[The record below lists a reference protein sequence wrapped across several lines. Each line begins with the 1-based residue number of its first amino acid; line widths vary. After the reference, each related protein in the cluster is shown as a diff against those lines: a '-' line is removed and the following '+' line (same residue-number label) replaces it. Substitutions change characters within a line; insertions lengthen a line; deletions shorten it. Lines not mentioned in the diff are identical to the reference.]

1 MDEDKLRKADFKTGL
16 VLIAFCVWFLSITFI
31 FMPFRQTYGGVENA
45 WYVSPWIFP
54 AIVLSLL
61 LLLSVILTVNAA
73 RRDGFRDVVEF
84 PEATLRSLRLTA
96 IGTLFVM
103 LLIAACGAGL
113 WYLIVNIE
121 DKIQASIADARWLA
135 DPSLA
140 DIFSWTDPRAVVP
153 LALLPVV
160 LVAAIAVLVVSARN
174 HHREVGGQRAPQR
187 LSGPS
192 ELTVRFAIIALLFA
206 ELVYLLVPNVDFF
219 ISMLLFLTVFTTTF
233 HVGGKTLSRASMGTY
248 LALGLAVALVF
259 PTGLDRLVN
268 AGYRYTSDFAV
279 LAATLGYMVWA
290 WRFVARDPVARGK
303 LRTCLLIAWAA
314 PLIVAPVFRFG
325 LLVPLP
331 HEGAVIELMQRLR
344 YLLY

>member
-31 FMPFRQTYGGVENA
+31 FMPFRQTYGGVENV

-54 AIVLSLL
+54 TIVLSLL
-61 LLLSVILTVNAA
+61 LLLSVIFTVNAA

-96 IGTLFVM
+96 FGTLFVM

-113 WYLIVNIE
+113 WYLIANIE

-140 DIFSWTDPRAVVP
+140 NIFSWTDPRAVVP

-160 LVAAIAVLVVSARN
+160 LAAASAVLVVSARN
-174 HHREVGGQRAPQR
+174 HHWEVGGHRAPRR

-192 ELTVRFAIIALLFA
+192 ELTLRFAIIALLFV
-206 ELVYLLVPNVDFF
+206 ELVYLLVPNIDFF
-219 ISMLLFLTVFTTTF
+219 VSMLLFLTVFTITF
-233 HVGGKTLSRASMGTY
+233 HVEGTILSRVTIGTY
-248 LALGLAVALVF
+248 LAVGLAVALVF
-259 PTGLDRLVN
+259 PTGLDRVVN
-268 AGYRYTSDFAV
+268 AGYRYTTDYAV
-279 LAATLGYMVWA
+279 LAATLGYMGWA
-290 WRFVARDPVARGK
+290 WRFVAQDPVGRRK
-303 LRTCLLIAWAA
+303 LRTCLLVSWAT
-314 PLIVAPVFRFG
+314 PLIVAPMFRFG

-331 HEGAVIELMQRLR
+331 HEGGVIELMQRLR